1 MAFSE
6 LIGQNQ
12 AKQRLGVAL
21 TGEPGHAFLLVGP
34 SGIGKKTLAR
44 EFAKGLLCA
53 HPTADGACG
62 TCPNCHYMQAGTHPD
77 YKELLLPAGEK
88 NIKVAD
94 VRSKILS
101 DVGIMSQIADRK
113 VYLID
118 ADGLAEEGQNAL
130 LKTLEEPPKH
140 VVFLLTVSDESKLL
154 PTILSRT
161 VSIRLLPNTEEEV
174 KKVLLERNPDIQ
186 PQEAELFA
194 RFSGG
199 VIGYALGLAESNWL
213 VNDWEEVTDLI
224 LRIPEISRTEL
235 LTDVYTFFDE
245 EKEHFRDIL
254 SLMSMVYDE
263 MAICATD
270 ASSVCLHGE
279 AKKDKMVSVIKK
291 YKLDVQKI
299 GKCNA
304 ILTTAA
310 KAHKSNGNF
319 EMIVCRMLLALKKE
333 NSNG

>member
-6 LIGQNQ
+6 LIGQQ
-12 AKQRLGVAL
+12 EAKQRLGVSL

-34 SGIGKKTLAR
+34 AGIGKKTLAR

-53 HPTADGACG
+53 HPTENGGCG
-62 TCPNCHYMQAGTHPD
+62 ECPNCHYMKAGTHPD
-77 YKELLLPAGEK
+77 YKELLLPEGEK

-101 DVGIMSQIADRK
+101 DVGIMSQIASRK

-140 VVFLLTVSDESKLL
+140 VVFILTVSDESKLL

-161 VSIRLLPNTEEEV
+161 VSVRLLPNTEEEV
-174 KKVLLERNPDIQ
+174 QQAILSRNPDTQ
-186 PQEAELFA
+186 PEEAQLFS
-194 RFSGG
+194 RFANG
-199 VIGYALGLAESNWL
+199 VIGYALSLCESNWL
-213 VNDWEEVTDLI
+213 INDWEEVTDLI
-224 LRIPEISRTEL
+224 LRLPEISRTEL
-235 LTDVYTFFDE
+235 LTEVYSFFDE

-254 SLMSMVYDE
+254 ALMSVVYDE
-263 MAICATD
+263 MAICSTD

-279 AKKDKMVSVIKK
+279 EKKDKMVTVIKK
-291 YKLDVQKI
+291 YHLDVQKI

-310 KAHKSNGNF
+310 KAHKANGNF